1 MTTIPNLIENAVKN
15 FQDQEA
21 VVDENLRW
29 TFEEYGE
36 QINSATKAFMSKGI
50 EPGDRVAIWAPNTA
64 EWPVAAL
71 GAHCAGA
78 VLVPINT
85 RFKGEEASYILSRTS
100 AKILF
105 TVTDFLDIDYVDLLN
120 DVNSQL
126 DIEEIVVLRGSTP
139 NDCTTW
145 EEFIASG
152 TSIDLSLI
160 HI

>member
-1 MTTIPNLIENAVKN
+1 M
-15 FQDQEA
+15 
-21 VVDENLRW
+21 
-29 TFEEYGE
+29 
-36 QINSATKAFMSKGI
+36 
-50 EPGDRVAIWAPNTA
+50 
-64 EWPVAAL
+64 
-71 GAHCAGA
+71 
-78 VLVPINT
+78 
-85 RFKGEEASYILSRTS
+85 SRTS

-120 DVNSQL
+120 DVNSQI

-152 TSIDLSLI
+152 TSIDEIDRQTRSNQVTDNDLCPILFTSGTTGNPKGVILSHLNLLSDSFSISNWFQFNNNTRSLCILPLFHNLSLI